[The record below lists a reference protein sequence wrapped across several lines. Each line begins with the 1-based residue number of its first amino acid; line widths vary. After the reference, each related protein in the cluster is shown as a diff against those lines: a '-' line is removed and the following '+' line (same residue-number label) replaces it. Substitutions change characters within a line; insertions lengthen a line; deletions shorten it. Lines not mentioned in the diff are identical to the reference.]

1 MAAATCAV
9 IAAPKPA
16 LPTMVPAPPKAS
28 PTPSPKPPSNVR
40 SPGIGLPPET
50 AFPMEIRL
58 DRFPPGPDTGR
69 FDTAMLEPL
78 TAYAQVRSAGF
89 GGWADTGM
97 YIGTQLGR
105 YPQVHQ
111 VAAPGADRR
120 QLTFF
125 PRRMSAFHLNPQ
137 PRNASFLFTQ
147 DEGGNEQFRLSLYD
161 LKTGTRRAM
170 GCPPGR
176 VDGLV
181 WNDSGSRFAYAHTP
195 AGSDRWDLRIG
206 GIDGSDT
213 LALSLPGT
221 WTPMDFSP
229 DGKWLLVQRYVSS
242 SQADLH
248 VLSLADGWL
257 TPLSP
262 KDKGAYADYAVWI
275 KWPAPAG
282 SGPGSAG
289 RRKNASR
296 DLPWAV
302 AFTSDRMSDG
312 TSDRITGDGRLDT
325 ASNPGSTIVSPEG
338 AGFHRLWLAR
348 PKAVPF
354 SGPPPGD
361 DPGDAVAAPE
371 ALSPLE
377 NWDVEWVQA
386 APDKNSLIYS
396 VNEDG
401 ISRLYLLASGSGQP
415 RLLAGMPMGVI
426 NGIGFRPG
434 PGSRPGSAE
443 FAFTLNAAAT
453 PGDVYVYDITK
464 AKAVRWTFS
473 ESGGLPPGRFRAPQL
488 IRYPALGQRPTATES
503 QRPVGTESQGPAAA
517 SSQGPAGSGAL
528 KIPAWVYLPDPKV
541 FPGPRP
547 VLIQIH
553 GGPEMQTRPGF
564 DAFVQYAVA
573 ELGFAVA
580 QPNVRGSS
588 GYGRAWLKADDGY
601 ARMESVKDIGALL
614 DWIRSPAG
622 GVKLGMDPARV
633 AVSGRSYGGFM
644 ALSTLIEYGA
654 GLPGEGGPA
663 LALKAGISAVGITHF
678 PTFLKRTSGY
688 RRDLRRAEYG
698 DERDPRMAAFLD
710 SISPLTRMD
719 RIRSPLLLLHGR
731 NDPRVPFSES
741 ERIFAGLKARRVPV
755 WFMTFAEEGH
765 AVRDQDAQIAQWKVM
780 AEFLARNL
788 GTSAR

>member
-1 MAAATCAV
+1 MAFKLRTYLPLPLRALNESILVLMTAANCAA
-9 IAAPKPA
+9 ITAPKPVV
-16 LPTMVPAPPKAS
+16 PTMAPAPPKAS
-28 PTPSPKPPSNVR
+28 PTPSPNPASKTP
-40 SPGIGLPPET
+40 SPGTGSPPET
-50 AFPMEIRL
+50 GFRL
-58 DRFPPGPDTGR
+58 DRFPPAQDTAR
-69 FDTAMLEPL
+69 FDTALLEQL
-78 TAYAQVRSAGF
+78 SAYAQVRSAGF

-161 LKTGTRRAM
+161 LKTGTRRNL

-195 AGSDRWDLRIG
+195 AGTDRWDLRIG

-221 WTPMDFSP
+221 WAPMDFSP
-229 DGKWLLVQRYVSS
+229 DGKWLLAQRYVSA
-242 SQADLH
+242 SQAELH

-257 TPLSP
+257 TPLSS
-262 KDKGAYADYAVWI
+262 KDKGAYADHAVWI
-275 KWPAPAG
+275 KWPSAAG
-282 SGPGSAG
+282 AGPGSAG
-289 RRKNASR
+289 PRKGASR

-302 AFTSDRMSDG
+302 AFTSDRVSED
-312 TSDRITGDGRLDT
+312 
-325 ASNPGSTIVSPEG
+325 PGEG

-348 PKAVPF
+348 PKAVPPN
-354 SGPPPGD
+354 GPP
-361 DPGDAVAAPE
+361 PGDAVAAPE
-371 ALSPLE
+371 ALSPPE
-377 NWDVEWVQA
+377 KWDVEWAQA
-386 APDKNSLIYS
+386 APDRNSLIYS
-396 VNEDG
+396 LNEDG
-401 ISRLYLLASGSGQP
+401 ISRLYLLGSGSKQP
-415 RLLAGMPMGVI
+415 RLLAGIPAGVI
-426 NGIGFRPG
+426 EGIGFRPG
-434 PGSRPGSAE
+434 SGSRPGSAE

-453 PGDVYVYDITK
+453 PGDVYAYDIDK
-464 AKAVRWTFS
+464 ARSVRWTFS

-488 IRYPALGQRPTATES
+488 IRYPASS
-503 QRPVGTESQGPAAA
+503 QRP
-517 SSQGPAGSGAL
+517 AGSDSL
-528 KIPAWVYLPDPKV
+528 KIPAWIYLPDPKA

-553 GGPEMQTRPGF
+553 GGPEAQARPGF

-588 GYGRAWLKADDGY
+588 GYGRAWLKADDDY

-614 DWIRSPAG
+614 DWIRNPAG
-622 GVKLGMDPARV
+622 GVKLGMDPARI

-644 ALSTLIEYGA
+644 ALSALIEYG
-654 GLPGEGGPA
+654 P
-663 LALKAGISAVGITHF
+663 ALKAGISAVGITHF
-678 PTFLKRTSGY
+678 PTFLQRTSGY

-710 SISPLTRMD
+710 SISPLTRAD

-731 NDPRVPFSES
+731 NDPRVPYPES
-741 ERIFAGLKARRVPV
+741 ERIFAGLKSRQVPV
-755 WFMTFAEEGH
+755 WFLTFAEEGH

-788 GTSAR
+788 GPSAR